1 MATMTD
7 ICTVGIW
14 IGSDLYYSGDDI
26 ITSGYNTKT
35 SIELYSI
42 SITDGINTS
51 GLGIGDI
58 YNPTC
63 NISCP
68 KTNIF
73 SAGVSFRVTFYSYT
87 GEDTRAEY
95 NHKFIIKENPTIND
109 NEDMSITAEDF
120 LIDSSNQKE
129 ISLGFGND
137 VSQPNK
143 TKFTIDE
150 IIEYIRSTYNIVINL
165 SHDDYE
171 DIDDI
176 TANTFIY
183 SPVSQRY
190 NAEVTQE
197 QCISTQHSEK
207 LSLQYAEGAITQH
220 YEKVSLTELVRGI
233 AVLCGGNVCVS
244 SGNGFIIKPVRTNN
258 LDAFEMFGEDEYFE
272 GFTSSVAPC
281 VMNGM
286 KLNLNEFT
294 CYPRVRV
301 FGNADIHG
309 AGFGCTRLHDV
320 YGNAVYDGSNYKY
333 ESEQI
338 ETYTGKN
345 CYNTTIDMPWLSA
358 SLVLNAIELVD
369 DYSHDWIMFDF
380 HNMIRIIGGINS
392 DYFYT
397 LSFLNRCVEFHES
410 TLMYKWR
417 NVFKN
422 TNAYKWAC
430 SKYPYRDYSYYG
442 GNYQFVG
449 FNEVLKP
456 GNYVKLEYDGA
467 VKQILVGEVT
477 YTWDGSMSI
486 SVTSPTVNA
495 DGIST
500 NDSSSSSLST
510 AQLSIITNTSIDGA
524 NIITGSL
531 PGTSIKDGSLI
542 GAKLSDA
549 TITGSLIAE
558 STITGSLIQESTLT
572 NSLFQDGTIENSKIK
587 DGTIEGSKIK
597 ESTITNS
604 LIVDSTLTGAKIKDA
619 TIGYEKVDTS
629 FITDLTADNV
639 FVTNLIANE
648 AFIDD
653 LTADNAF
660 ISSLTSSQAFIT
672 DLDAKYMNTRFSN
685 MDTADIDK
693 ANIGVLFNEVG
704 LITSATITEG
714 HITGYLDAVEVNAN
728 KITAGT
734 LTTDRLVIRGTN
746 KSIVYEINNITG
758 AIQAQNVNTI
768 NGETLTKRTI
778 NADKLIANTITAN
791 EIHSSAITT
800 EKLDANA
807 VTADKIAANAI
818 TANKIDAGAITA
830 VKIASNAITTDK
842 LAANAVTAT
851 KIDVNDLFAQ
861 TITATGSIT
870 GATFYG
876 ANFIGSKAVTI
887 RATYGS
893 TTETIEID
901 TNGISSTGQVLNF
914 SSSMGMFFYT
924 GSADIEFFDKIKL
937 DDDLHFNSNTN
948 LGLKYGSKTVGSS
961 SRTGMIVGDITTNGN
976 SSYTIIGNDCIASK
990 WIELGTSGDIASG
1003 NKKAV
1008 TGDTVYSAL
1017 KTLTYAG
1024 MVAGNTILS
1033 LPSSWR
1039 MLHCI
1044 IIYKG
1049 LPSDS
1054 SFGVDTL
1061 DIWYTDV
1068 DASNYNCFVRGSADN
1083 AWYEI
1088 KCTQGR
1094 IYLANAI
1101 RDNVS
1106 VLSASKLSVYYY

>member
-109 NEDMSITAEDF
+109 NEDMSITAEDY

-233 AVLCGGNVCVS
+233 AVLLGGNVCVS

-258 LDAFEMFGEDEYFE
+258 LDSFEMFGEDEYFE

-358 SLVLNAIELVD
+358 SLVLNAIELVE

-380 HNMIRIIGGINS
+380 HNMIRIISGVNT

-397 LSFLNRCVEFHES
+397 LSFLNKCVEFHES

-442 GNYQFVG
+442 GTYQFVG

-467 VKQILVGEVT
+467 AKQILVGEVT

-510 AQLSIITNTSIDGA
+510 AQLSIISNAPVDGGK
-524 NIITGSL
+524 IITDSL
-531 PGTSIKDGSLI
+531 PGTSIKNGSLI
-542 GAKLSDA
+542 GAKLSDG
-549 TITGSLIAE
+549 TITNTLIAD
-558 STITGSLIQESTLT
+558 STITGSKFVDGTIENSKISDSTIT
-572 NSLFQDGTIENSKIK
+572 NSKFVDGTIENSKIK
-587 DGTIEGSKIK
+587 NGTIEGTKIK

-604 LIVDSTLTGAKIKDA
+604 LIADSTLTGAKIEDA

-629 FITDLTADNV
+629 FITDLTADN
-639 FVTNLIANE
+639 
-648 AFIDD
+648 
-653 LTADNAF
+653 AF
-660 ISSLTSSQAFIT
+660 ISSLTASQAFIT
-672 DLDAKYMNTRFSN
+672 DLDAKYMQTTFAN

-714 HITGYLDAVEVNAN
+714 HVTGYLDAVEVNAN

-758 AIQAQNVNTI
+758 AVQAQNVNTI
-768 NGETLTKRTI
+768 NGETLTQRTI

-791 EIHSSAITT
+791 EIHSGAITT
-800 EKLDANA
+800 DKLDASA
-807 VTADKIAANAI
+807 VTANKIAANAI
-818 TANKIDAGAITA
+818 TTNKIDAGAITA
-830 VKIASNAITTDK
+830 IKIASGAITTDK
-842 LAANAVTAT
+842 LDAKAVTAV
-851 KIDVNDLFAQ
+851 KIDVTDLFAQ
-861 TITATGSIT
+861 DITASGTIRGVTLRGSTI
-870 GATFYG
+870 YG
-876 ANFIGSKAVTI
+876 SEFIGDKALTI
-887 RATYGS
+887 KSTYTT
-893 TTETIEID
+893 TTEIMTINSYSINCQNQILNISD
-901 TNGISSTGQVLNF
+901 NSGIYFYSSN
-914 SSSMGMFFYT
+914 
-924 GSADIEFFDKIKL
+924 IEFNSDTQFDGTNYFVGDIKIG
-937 DDDLHFNSNTN
+937 NSAYLSSNRS
-948 LGLKYGSKTVGSS
+948 LGVKYGNKTVGSS
-961 SRTGMIVGDITTNGN
+961 TRTGMIVGDITTNGN
-976 SSYTIIGNDCIASK
+976 ASYTIIGNDCIASK
-990 WIELGTSGDIASG
+990 WIELGTSGEIASE

-1008 TGDTVYSAL
+1008 TGGKVYEKLHVQRGSNSDTGTGGWKYYTVYFSPAYSEPPLVSIMPTSAFS
-1017 KTLTYAG
+1017 TE
-1024 MVAGNTILS
+1024 N
-1033 LPSSWR
+1033 
-1039 MLHCI
+1039 
-1044 IIYKG
+1044 
-1049 LPSDS
+1049 
-1054 SFGVDTL
+1054 
-1061 DIWYTDV
+1061 
-1068 DASNYNCFVRGSADN
+1068 
-1083 AWYEI
+1083 
-1088 KCTQGR
+1088 
-1094 IYLANAI
+1094 IYLYTLEKNYMMYAVYMPSTSFTFSTQWMAI
-1101 RDNVS
+1101 GV
-1106 VLSASKLSVYYY
+1106 